1 MRILIIAATETELMP
16 LLPDSVAGTH
26 TFDTL
31 ATGVGLLSS
40 AISLIKKI
48 HTQKPDL
55 AIQTGIAGSLVD
67 TLPIGEAVVVKTERI
82 GDLGV
87 SESGSFASIF
97 KMGLAD
103 PDANPFVSG
112 GLTNHHEQLLS
123 LTGLQIVDAVSVN
136 EISTNP
142 TRIQH
147 YHKNLGASIESME
160 GAAFHQVCLEFSI
173 PFVQIRSIS
182 NMAGVRDKS
191 QWNIPLAIASST
203 LAVKT
208 LIGKI

>member
-67 TLPIGEAVVVKTERI
+67 TLPIGEAVV
-82 GDLGV
+82 DLGV

-123 LTGLQIVDAVSVN
+123 LAGLQIVDAVSVN

-203 LAVKT
+203 LAVKN
-208 LIGKI
+208 LISKI